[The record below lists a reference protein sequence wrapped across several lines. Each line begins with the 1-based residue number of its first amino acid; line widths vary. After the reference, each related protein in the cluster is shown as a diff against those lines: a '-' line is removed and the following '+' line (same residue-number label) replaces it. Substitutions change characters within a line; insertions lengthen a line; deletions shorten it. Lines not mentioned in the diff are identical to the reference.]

1 MRYFKIVGEK
11 AGPEEPTQIF
21 ETGQLKAEGPVEALD
36 AFSNIIKF
44 SGVRKQVESVF
55 AKGGYLV
62 MRENKS

>member
-11 AGPEEPTQIF
+11 IIHEEPTQIF

-36 AFSNIIKF
+36 AFTKIFNTTSA
-44 SGVRKQVESVF
+44 RKCVESVF